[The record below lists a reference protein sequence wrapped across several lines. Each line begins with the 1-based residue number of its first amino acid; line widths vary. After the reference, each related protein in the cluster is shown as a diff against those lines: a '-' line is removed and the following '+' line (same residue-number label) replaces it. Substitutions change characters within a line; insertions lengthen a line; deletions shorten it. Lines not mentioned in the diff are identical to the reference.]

1 MTFPILKILQV
12 SQSRYNLPTV
22 CVNTSDYSMLFKEFF
37 LFVDSGSPPSWI
49 LPTPTACRWVGCFA
63 YSRDIGGLETN
74 PSLYERP
81 VILHPP
87 SVPRI
92 SHSVQYSKVGH
103 CLAESV
109 EMYTKRVRPI
119 KNTGGHFNEN
129 IYFENTTRNL
139 RPNGRK
145 FAANSSSRPKFD
157 LKPSHADE
165 AALVQ
170 LFPPSASAALHQRLY
185 QSTSAQ

>member
-1 MTFPILKILQV
+1 
-12 SQSRYNLPTV
+12 
-22 CVNTSDYSMLFKEFF
+22 MLYKEFF
-37 LFVDSGSPPSWI
+37 LFLDSGSPPSWI

-103 CLAESV
+103 RLVESA
-109 EMYTKRVRPI
+109 EMYRRRVEAI
-119 KNTGGHFNEN
+119 KSTGGDFNEN
-129 IYFENTTRNL
+129 IYFENKTRNL
-139 RPNGRK
+139 LRNGRK
-145 FAANSSSRPKFD
+145 FAAISSSRPEFN
-157 LKPSHADE
+157 LKPSHADKVE
-165 AALVQ
+165 LVQ
-170 LFPPSASAALHQRLY
+170 VFPPSAALQSCLY
-185 QSTSAQ
+185 QSNSAQYSPSSISDT